1 MQGISNTRHRRMY
14 DALLKLEHVMK
25 DCGDMDDAQE
35 MSLKRQQLE
44 SSYKA
49 YIQLLERLSI
59 HIFEYEELYGDIKAN
74 AVGKKLVRLKKMI
87 KPVNDNFAQ
96 LKDAIASHYG
106 T

>member
-14 DALLKLEHVMK
+14 DALQKLEQVMK
-25 DCGDMDDAQE
+25 DCGEIKDAQE
-35 MSLKRQQLE
+35 MSLRRQQLE
-44 SSYKA
+44 SSYRS
-49 YIQLLERLSI
+49 YIQLLETLSV

-74 AVGKKLVRLKKMI
+74 AVAKKLARLKRMI